1 MLKIEN
7 LNVSYGRGKA
17 QVLQNITMSG
27 SKGEITCVVGSN
39 GAGKSTLLK
48 SISGLIR
55 PVFGIIRFLGKSIE
69 SMPAQEIVDV
79 GLIQIPEGRKIFPEM
94 TVYENLILGA
104 YNRNAKQNMKR
115 NLDWVFELYP
125 ILYERKKQMA
135 KTLSGGEQ
143 QMLST
148 GRALM
153 ASPKLLMLDEPSL
166 GLAPMIVVSIFE
178 TIREINKR
186 GVTILLVEQNV
197 QKALKMA
204 NKGYLL
210 ENGKIVLEGSG
221 EQILKNEFTKRAYL
235 GL

>member
-1 MLKIEN
+1 LLEIEN

-69 SMPAQEIVDV
+69 GIPSQEIVDV

-143 QMLST
+143 QMLTT